1 MNRADLRA
9 EDFDYD
15 LPEERIAKNPLA
27 ERNLSKLLVYR
38 GGIIQS
44 DIFRSLG
51 DYLPQDS
58 TLVFNDSKVLSA
70 RLNFKKRTGAQ
81 IEVFCLEPY
90 ENTVEQALTATDYC
104 QWQCMIG
111 NLKRFKEKDILE
123 LEIAGTTLH
132 CRLVKRLEK
141 EVVVEFDWQGGIP
154 FSEILNQAGE
164 VPLPPYLNRKAE
176 ANDRKNYQ
184 TVYAKVDG
192 AVAAPTAGLHF
203 VDAQLKAL
211 EIAGHQLS
219 YLTLFVGAGTFR
231 QVKSERLIDHDMHA
245 ERIQLSK
252 QTLSQL
258 LKTTGKIISVGTTSL
273 RSLESLYW
281 LAAKLR
287 DRRSEIGDQKAHL
300 ILTQDDAYE
309 LNDEMSRE
317 EALQFLLDYLEE
329 SGKDQLDFYSS
340 LFIMPSYRWQMI
352 DGLITNFHQP
362 NSTLLSLVAAYIGDD
377 WKKVYR
383 FALKHD
389 FRFLS
394 YGDSSFLMREQAIDS
409 I

>member
-15 LPEERIAKNPLA
+15 LPEERIAKYPLA

-287 DRRSEIGDQKAHL
+287 DRRSEIGDRKAHL
-300 ILTQDDAYE
+300 MLTQDDAYE